1 MELVRAAAQKIKT
14 QAAMEERQTDDR
26 KIDDCMNELMN
37 SIDSAETEIPQVES
51 AFKETAATK
60 TQLEAEFKQAQ
71 VDRAEAKAG
80 LVHCAES
87 VALSAET
94 LDAKVLQIIPNKVTA
109 EGETGG
115 TELMNSMGSAETKIP
130 QVESALKETAARKT
144 QREARVVRFKIARQV
159 RAEIARQAH
168 GAAPTIAE
176 LIAHIAEKEEEARKL
191 MKEKEEDKEEEPGPA
206 HKWRKMS

>member
-51 AFKETAATK
+51 AFKETVATK

-80 LVHCAES
+80 LVHRAES

-94 LDAKVLQIIPNKVTA
+94 LDAKD
-109 EGETGG
+109 
-115 TELMNSMGSAETKIP
+115 
-130 QVESALKETAARKT
+130 
-144 QREARVVRFKIARQV
+144 RVARFKVAQDV
-159 RAEIARQAH
+159 RAEIAWQAD

-176 LIAHIAEKEEEARKL
+176 LIAHIAEEEEACKLVKEEE
-191 MKEKEEDKEEEPGPA
+191 EEEDKEEEPGPA